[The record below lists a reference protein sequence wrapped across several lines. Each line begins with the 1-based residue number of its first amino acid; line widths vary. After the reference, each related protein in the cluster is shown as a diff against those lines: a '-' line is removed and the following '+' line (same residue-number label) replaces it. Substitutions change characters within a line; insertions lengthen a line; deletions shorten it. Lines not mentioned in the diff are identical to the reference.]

1 MMVRRTEKSTIME
14 RIFDLTLEIIC
25 LLTGESFPAVKK
37 FGDHMTITVPP
48 LHSLTPEK
56 HKKRKILEVT
66 EKMME
71 LLTGE
76 VPIRCQD
83 VTVYFSMEEWEY
95 LEGHKDLYKDVM
107 MDNQPPLTSPDGSS
121 NGNPPERCSCPLYS
135 TNPHHDQVDGSSNVN
150 PPERGLHPLYS
161 RDSTQ
166 EDQHLP
172 HHKVD
177 GSSNVNPPERCPRLL
192 YSRNPTQEDHTI
204 PHHHQGEE
212 LMDIKAEVKKEELE
226 TYALGDQKFKEE
238 VEMTDKVKQ
247 DEFSLDIGS
256 DGSSN
261 GNPPERCPRPLYSRD
276 STQEGHTIPHHHQH
290 EEQMYMKVEVKEE
303 EEETYVMGYQ
313 ESTEEVGMVV
323 TMKREE
329 SASDLN
335 TDGSSNGNPP
345 ERCPRP
351 LYSRDSTQE
360 GHTIPHHHQVEDLI
374 NIKVEAKEEEE
385 QTCTRGDQQ
394 SKVTVKEEE
403 ASLDLSRGGRDVQDT
418 SKGHPVI
425 PPGSNAANAGIEKG
439 NIHSR
444 SNNEKLFSCPECG
457 KCFTWKGDLL
467 RHQRIHTG
475 ERPFSCS
482 ECGKCFTQKA
492 NLIVHKRFHTGVRPY
507 ACSECGK
514 CFTRNGDLLT
524 HQRTHTGER
533 PYSCSDCGKSF
544 TQKASLVLHERL
556 HTGVRPYSCSECG
569 KSFTQKGD
577 LLTHQSSHMVERPFS
592 CANCEKTFKKKS
604 ELALHQRV
612 HTGETFSC
620 SVCGKSFTKKY
631 KLVTHQ
637 RVHTGEKPFPCPE
650 CGKCFPSKENLSS
663 HLKCHTSEKPFS
675 CTECGKRFTRKAC
688 LISHQDSHTTEKQYS
703 CSMCGKC
710 FTFKNSLLRHQ
721 KVHSGGNVGLQS
733 AGNVIEPNQKASL

>member
-1 MMVRRTEKSTIME
+1 
-14 RIFDLTLEIIC
+14 
-25 LLTGESFPAVKK
+25 
-37 FGDHMTITVPP
+37 
-48 LHSLTPEK
+48 
-56 HKKRKILEVT
+56 
-66 EKMME
+66 
-71 LLTGE
+71 
-76 VPIRCQD
+76 
-83 VTVYFSMEEWEY
+83 
-95 LEGHKDLYKDVM
+95 M

-121 NGNPPERCSCPLYS
+121 NGNPPERCPRPLYFW
-135 TNPHHDQVDGSSNVN
+135 
-150 PPERGLHPLYS
+150 
-161 RDSTQ
+161 DS
-166 EDQHLP
+166 
-172 HHKVD
+172 
-177 GSSNVNPPERCPRLL
+177 
-192 YSRNPTQEDHTI
+192 TQEDHTI

-212 LMDIKAEVKKEELE
+212 LMDIKAEVKKEEEE
-226 TYALGDQKFKEE
+226 TYAMGDQQFKEE
-238 VEMTDKVKQ
+238 VEMTDKVK
-247 DEFSLDIGS
+247 EEKSSLDIRS

-261 GNPPERCPRPLYSRD
+261 GNPPERCPRPLYSGD
-276 STQEGHTIPHHHQH
+276 STQEGHTIPHYHQH
-290 EEQMYMKVEVKEE
+290 EEEMYMKVEVKEE

-323 TMKREE
+323 TMKQEE
-329 SASDLN
+329 SAPDLN

-345 ERCPRP
+345 ERCHCP
-351 LYSRDSTQE
+351 LYSQDSTQE

-374 NIKVEAKEEEE
+374 NMKVEAKEEEE
-385 QTCTRGDQQ
+385 QTYTRGDQQ
-394 SKVTVKEEE
+394 SKVTIKEEE

-418 SKGHPVI
+418 SKGHPVLS
-425 PPGSNAANAGIEKG
+425 PGSNAENAGIEKG

-533 PYSCSDCGKSF
+533 PYSCPDCGKSF

-703 CSMCGKC
+703 CSTCGKY

-733 AGNVIEPNQKASL
+733 AGNIIEPNQKSSL